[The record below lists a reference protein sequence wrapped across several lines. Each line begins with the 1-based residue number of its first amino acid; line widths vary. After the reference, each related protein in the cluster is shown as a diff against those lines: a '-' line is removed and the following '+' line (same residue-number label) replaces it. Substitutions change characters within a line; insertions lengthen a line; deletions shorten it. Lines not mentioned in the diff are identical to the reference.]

1 MADQQTIL
9 VGGGVGTA
17 FSVIS
22 FIIYRFLRPAFTAA
36 NHHRVRTVC
45 CGQTCVTSLDVEE
58 TTPVPTTVQVPN
70 IKTPALP
77 APSADPVK
85 TSSDKSADR

>member
-1 MADQQTIL
+1 
-9 VGGGVGTA
+9 
-17 FSVIS
+17 
-22 FIIYRFLRPAFTAA
+22 
-36 NHHRVRTVC
+36 
-45 CGQTCVTSLDVEE
+45 
-58 TTPVPTTVQVPN
+58 VQVPN